1 MTTCSRFDKKLQKL
15 STFQQSAYLVDFQRL
30 DYVLKLLNGDLTIK
44 IELFAERDYFLI
56 NTIFNLIAKLR
67 KKKDLNFQQRY
78 IEKNKDQYDY
88 QTNKSKVNFQII
100 MSDKF
105 DTVNMAKHFEKL
117 DDQYLGF
124 IQFDFQ
130 IGKRATGNRILK
142 TFLAS
147 SSKFTHIKINSYIN
161 FLDAETLDTTNTE
174 RFEKLSLSFYDNSQ
188 KLNNILS
195 KFEMLKEL
203 EVRANRSPDILNL
216 SHMQN
221 LEKVN
226 LKIEK
231 NTSHV
236 IINSGQNGQDSVP
249 IL

>member
-1 MTTCSRFDKKLQKL
+1 M
-15 STFQQSAYLVDFQRL
+15 
-30 DYVLKLLNGDLTIK
+30 
-44 IELFAERDYFLI
+44 
-56 NTIFNLIAKLR
+56 
-67 KKKDLNFQQRY
+67 
-78 IEKNKDQYDY
+78 
-88 QTNKSKVNFQII
+88 
-100 MSDKF
+100 
-105 DTVNMAKHFEKL
+105 
-117 DDQYLGF
+117 
-124 IQFDFQ
+124 
-130 IGKRATGNRILK
+130 K